1 MFPFLFFLPFFFS
14 FCRIYRN
21 FIPLSVT
28 DFSQAGYFSLA
39 CPSLPFGNLKKSQ
52 LLFRAVRG
60 SIGVKNRPPG
70 NGSGYNLVTESNTLS
85 WERVAGR
92 SPDGCGAARGTGFV
106 PPLFRPCGATFPQ
119 GKVKSKTLSRER
131 VAGRSPDGC
140 GAARGTGV
148 GSAPLPPPA
157 GGTFPQGKV
166 KSKALSRERV
176 DRAQPGTGV
185 GRPAVPGLSRPSSAA
200 CGRHLP
206 PGEG

>member
-1 MFPFLFFLPFFFS
+1 MFPFLFFLAFFFS
-14 FCRIYRN
+14 FCRNYRN
-21 FIPLSVT
+21 FNPLLVT

-39 CPSLPFGNLKKSQ
+39 CPSLSFGNLKKSQ

-92 SPDGCGAARGTGFV
+92 SPDRCGAARGSGF
-106 PPLFRPCGATFPQ
+106 
-119 GKVKSKTLSRER
+119 
-131 VAGRSPDGC
+131 
-140 GAARGTGV
+140 

-157 GGTFPQGKV
+157 DGTFPQGKV
-166 KSKALSRERV
+166 RNKTLSRERV
-176 DRAQPGTGV
+176 DRASPGTGV
-185 GRPAVPGLSRPSSAA
+185 GRLAVPGLFRPSSAA

>member
-1 MFPFLFFLPFFFS
+1 MFPFLFFFPFFFS
-14 FCRIYRN
+14 FCRNYRN

-39 CPSLPFGNLKKSQ
+39 CPPLSFGNLKKSQ

-92 SPDGCGAARGTGFV
+92 SPDGCGAARRTDLV
-106 PPLFRPCGATFPQ
+106 PPLFRRLRAAPSPRGRLRVKPSPGRGWQ
-119 GKVKSKTLSRER
+119 G
-131 VAGRSPDGC
+131 VA
-140 GAARGTGV
+140 
-148 GSAPLPPPA
+148 L
-157 GGTFPQGKV
+157 
-166 KSKALSRERV
+166 
-176 DRAQPGTGV
+176 TGV

>member
-92 SPDGCGAARGTGFV
+92 SPDGCGAARSTGLV

-119 GKVKSKTLSRER
+119 GKVKSKTLSW
-131 VAGRSPDGC
+131 
-140 GAARGTGV
+140 
-148 GSAPLPPPA
+148 
-157 GGTFPQGKV
+157 
-166 KSKALSRERV
+166 ERV

-185 GRPAVPGLSRPSSAA
+185 GRPAVPGLFRPSSGPAGPPSPK
-200 CGRHLP
+200 GRLRVKP
-206 PGEG
+206 SPGRG